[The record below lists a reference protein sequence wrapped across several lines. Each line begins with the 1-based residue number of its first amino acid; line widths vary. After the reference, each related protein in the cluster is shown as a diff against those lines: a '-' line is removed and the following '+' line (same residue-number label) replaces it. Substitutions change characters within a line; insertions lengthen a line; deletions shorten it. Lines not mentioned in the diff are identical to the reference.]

1 MDRTTFSR
9 MSGWMPLNTDHI
21 FSGKFDQTNLLK
33 MARGWGTR
41 EKGVGV
47 PLKEMTEYSQDIL
60 TVSLSI
66 PVYAVFSNNP
76 TQTVVCAT
84 SAVSAE
90 EVKVS

>member
-1 MDRTTFSR
+1 M
-9 MSGWMPLNTDHI
+9 
-21 FSGKFDQTNLLK
+21 
-33 MARGWGTR
+33 
-41 EKGVGV
+41 GV
-47 PLKEMTEYSQDIL
+47 PLKEMTAYSQDIL

-90 EVKVS
+90 KVKVS